1 MLDRHLLSG
10 DRSERKNM
18 KYDEIIAVLNSIGN
32 ASKSIMKDVNIQELG
47 RVSEVLKAIHE
58 SNASEKTTQKQ
69 ATAQLQQVSKI
80 WEEQYRASGLTE
92 AVPSSVLKQV
102 ADMQA
107 KNAMLIER
115 SAATKMLEEIR
126 RALVHSEIQTV
137 VNVVGNALE
146 STKIEAADMAFLKTS
161 PLMEQVR
168 AEISMPS
175 PVSTA
180 LRQLNKTTAKR
191 IASNEELIYDT
202 KRKRFYDESNLDA
215 TADATEMNV
224 LCTGADILED
234 AAGEEIITETELMNF
249 MTYLSEKPMLA
260 MKNDVGAKIYNAI
273 RETKKLIN
281 FDKQYYYHAR
291 SKEREAAPYI
301 WGQMQ
306 KAPTGLPKAGRF
318 NHVGKA
324 HFYFADTKEGAENE
338 VRMHMS
344 KEEKEK
350 LEIQIMRLKTQ
361 RDIKLIDLSGSF
373 RRGYKTFLKYIR
385 FGLSGDTSQ
394 MPRVYLIPS
403 FVSDCCKDCGIE
415 GIKYYG
421 GAGYSNYVS
430 WEDGYFTFD
439 GNILK

>member
-1 MLDRHLLSG
+1 
-10 DRSERKNM
+10 M
-18 KYDEIIAVLNSIGN
+18 KYDEIIAALNSLGN
-32 ASKSIMKDVNIQELG
+32 ASKSIMKDVNIQELK
-47 RVSEVLKAIHE
+47 RVAEIIKAIQE
-58 SNASEKTTQKQ
+58 SNASEQITQKQ
-69 ATAQLQQVSKI
+69 AAAQFQQVSKI

-92 AVPSSVLKQV
+92 TVPSSLLKQV

-115 SAATKMLEEIR
+115 SAATEMLEEIR
-126 RALVHSEIQTV
+126 HALVHSEIQTV
-137 VNVVGNALE
+137 VNVVENALE
-146 STKIEAADMAFLKTS
+146 STKIEAADMAFLRTS

-168 AEISMPS
+168 GEIFVP
-175 PVSTA
+175 PAVSSA
-180 LRQLNKTTAKR
+180 LRQLNVATARR
-191 IASNEELIYDT
+191 IARNEELTYDT
-202 KRKRFYDESNLDA
+202 KRRRFYDESNLDA
-215 TADATEMNV
+215 TADVTEMNA
-224 LCTGADILED
+224 LCTGADILKD

-260 MKNDVGAKIYNAI
+260 MKNDVGAKIYTAI

-324 HFYFADTKEGAENE
+324 HFYFADTEEGAGNE
-338 VRMHMS
+338 VRLHMS
-344 KEEKEK
+344 REEKEK
-350 LEIQIMRLKTQ
+350 LEIQIMRLKPQ

-421 GAGYSNYVS
+421 GAAYSNYVS

-439 GNILK
+439 GNIMK

>member
-1 MLDRHLLSG
+1 
-10 DRSERKNM
+10 M
-18 KYDEIIAVLNSIGN
+18 KYDGMIAALNSLGN

-47 RVSEVLKAIHE
+47 RVSEILKAFQE
-58 SNASEKTTQKQ
+58 SSASQQTTQKR
-69 ATAQLQQVSKI
+69 ATDQLQQVSKI
-80 WEEQYRASGLTE
+80 WEEQYRSAGLSETVPASL
-92 AVPSSVLKQV
+92 LKQL

-107 KNAMLIER
+107 KNAMLIEC

-126 RALVHSEIQTV
+126 HALVHSEIQTV
-137 VNVVGNALE
+137 VNAVENALE
-146 STKIEAADMAFLKTS
+146 STKIEAADMAFLRTS
-161 PLMEQVR
+161 PLVEQVR
-168 AEISMPS
+168 GEISVPPALS
-175 PVSTA
+175 SA
-180 LRQLNKTTAKR
+180 LRQLNKATAKR
-191 IASNEELIYDT
+191 IASNEELTYDT
-202 KRKRFYDESNLDA
+202 RRKRFYDESNLDA
-215 TADATEMNV
+215 TADVTEMNV

-260 MKNDVGAKIYNAI
+260 MKNDVGLKIYTAI

-291 SKEREAAPYI
+291 SKDKNAAPYI

-338 VRMHMS
+338 VRIHMS
-344 KEEKEK
+344 KEEKAK
-350 LEIQIMRLKTQ
+350 LEIQIMRLKIQ
-361 RDIKLIDLSGSF
+361 KDISLIDLSGSF

-385 FGLSGDTSQ
+385 FGLFGDTSQ

>member
-1 MLDRHLLSG
+1 
-10 DRSERKNM
+10 M
-18 KYDEIIAVLNSIGN
+18 KYDGMIAALKSLGN

-47 RVSEVLKAIHE
+47 RVSETIKAIHE
-58 SNASEKTTQKQ
+58 SNSSEQSTQKQ
-69 ATAQLQQVSKI
+69 VAVQLQQVSKI
-80 WEEQYRASGLTE
+80 WEEQYRSSGLTDT
-92 AVPSSVLKQV
+92 VPSSLLKQV

-126 RALVHSEIQTV
+126 HALVRSEIQAV
-137 VNVVGNALE
+137 MNVVGDALE
-146 STKIEAADMAFLKTS
+146 STKIEAADMAFLRTS

-168 AEISMPS
+168 GEISVPS
-175 PVSTA
+175 AVSSA
-180 LRQLNKTTAKR
+180 LRQLNVATAKR
-191 IASNEELIYDT
+191 IARNEELTYDT
-202 KRKRFYDESNLDA
+202 KRRRFYDESNLDA
-215 TADATEMNV
+215 TADVTEMNV
-224 LCTGADILED
+224 LCTGAEILED

-260 MKNDVGAKIYNAI
+260 MKNDVGAKIYTAI
-273 RETKKLIN
+273 QETKKLIN

-291 SKEREAAPYI
+291 SKDKNAPPYI

-324 HFYFADTKEGAENE
+324 HFYFADTEKGAEKE
-338 VRMHMS
+338 VRVHMS
-344 KEEKEK
+344 KEEKAK
-350 LEIQIMRLKTQ
+350 LEIQIMRLKPQ

-421 GAGYSNYVS
+421 GGGYSNYVS
-430 WEDGYFTFD
+430 WEDGYFAFD

>member
-1 MLDRHLLSG
+1 
-10 DRSERKNM
+10 M
-18 KYDEIIAVLNSIGN
+18 KYDGMIAALNSLGN

-47 RVSEVLKAIHE
+47 RVSEILKAFQE
-58 SNASEKTTQKQ
+58 SSASQQTTQKR
-69 ATAQLQQVSKI
+69 ATDQLQQVSKI
-80 WEEQYRASGLTE
+80 WEEQYRSAGLSETVPASL
-92 AVPSSVLKQV
+92 LKQL

-107 KNAMLIER
+107 KNAMLIEC

-126 RALVHSEIQTV
+126 HALVHSEIQTV
-137 VNVVGNALE
+137 VNAVENALE
-146 STKIEAADMAFLKTS
+146 STKIEAADMAFLRTS
-161 PLMEQVR
+161 PLVEQVR
-168 AEISMPS
+168 GEISVP
-175 PVSTA
+175 PAVSAA
-180 LRQLNKTTAKR
+180 LRQLNKATAKR
-191 IASNEELIYDT
+191 IASNEELTYDT
-202 KRKRFYDESNLDA
+202 RRKRFYDESNLDA
-215 TADATEMNV
+215 TADVTEMNV

-260 MKNDVGAKIYNAI
+260 MKNDVGLKIYTAI

-291 SKEREAAPYI
+291 SKDKNAAPYI

-338 VRMHMS
+338 VRIHMS
-344 KEEKEK
+344 KEEKAK
-350 LEIQIMRLKTQ
+350 LEIQIMRLKIQ
-361 RDIKLIDLSGSF
+361 KDISLIDLSGSF

-385 FGLSGDTSQ
+385 FGLFGDTSQ